1 MRIVIGF
8 TCRECES
15 DQELVLDTSKFGVLL
30 DSSNPE
36 LVLVTGEK
44 VSVPVATGQV
54 VSGSESLEL
63 RCAGCGHV
71 SGELGMGYG
80 FNREIHA
87 PSWER

>member
-1 MRIVIGF
+1 MQI
-8 TCRECES
+8 TLSWMCREC
-15 DQELVLDTSKFGVLL
+15 QEDSEMVLDTSNFGVLL

-36 LVLVTGEK
+36 LVLVSGEK

-54 VSGSESLEL
+54 VSGSEPVQLEC
-63 RCAGCGHV
+63 RSCAHV

>member
-1 MRIVIGF
+1 MQIRIGW
-8 TCRECES
+8 TCRECE
-15 DQELVLDTSKFGVLL
+15 EAVEVVLDTSNFGVLL

-36 LVLVTGEK
+36 LVLVSGEK

-54 VSGSESLEL
+54 VSGSEPVDL
-63 RCAGCGHV
+63 RCRACGHS

-80 FNREIHA
+80 FNRETHA